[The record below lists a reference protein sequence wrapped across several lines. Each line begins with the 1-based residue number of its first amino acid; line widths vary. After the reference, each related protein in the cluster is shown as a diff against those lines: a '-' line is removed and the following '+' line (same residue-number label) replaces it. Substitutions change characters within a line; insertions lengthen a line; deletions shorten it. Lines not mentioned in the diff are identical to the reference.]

1 MLSKQMYEISSA
13 NLDATLKNLSKKVI
27 LFITPLLYTFDDRD
41 KVIGFEGSA
50 ADQAS
55 VHVGLAE

>member
-1 MLSKQMYEISSA
+1 MYEISSA

-27 LFITPLLYTFDDRD
+27 LFITPLLHTFDDRD